1 MDVSSFRKAI
11 EESQKKD
18 IRKYCYYSC
27 SKYCERLDWDM
38 NRVNGKYCC
47 NACYNGAKEFVKND

>member
-1 MDVSSFRKAI
+1 MSDFAEAIKASRI
-11 EESQKKD
+11 ND

-27 SKYCERLDWDM
+27 SKYCEILDWDM

-47 NACYNGAKEFVKND
+47 KACYNCVKGVMND